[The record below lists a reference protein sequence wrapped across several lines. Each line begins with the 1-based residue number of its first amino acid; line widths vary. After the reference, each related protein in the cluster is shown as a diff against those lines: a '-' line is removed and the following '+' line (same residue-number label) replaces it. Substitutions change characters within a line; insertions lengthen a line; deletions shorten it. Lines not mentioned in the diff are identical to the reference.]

1 MDPSTSSMPYR
12 NRTTTER
19 AQCPCG
25 HGRDHYMVSAEAEYR
40 VLGYIQLAFGI
51 SARPTRV
58 KYRCRRCDT
67 VFSTTID
74 PAVLDKH
81 Y

>member
-1 MDPSTSSMPYR
+1 MSTSAPSMPYR
-12 NRTTTER
+12 NSTTSGLV
-19 AQCPCG
+19 QCPCG
-25 HGRDHYMVSAEAEYR
+25 HGRDHHMVSAEAEYR
-40 VLGYIQLAFGI
+40 FLGYIQLAFGI
-51 SARPTRV
+51 SARPTKV

-67 VFSTTID
+67 VFSTTTD

>member
-1 MDPSTSSMPYR
+1 MDPSASSMPYR

-19 AQCPCG
+19 VQCPCG

-40 VLGYIQLAFGI
+40 FLGYIQLAFGI
-51 SARPTRV
+51 SARPTKV

-67 VFSTTID
+67 VFATTTD